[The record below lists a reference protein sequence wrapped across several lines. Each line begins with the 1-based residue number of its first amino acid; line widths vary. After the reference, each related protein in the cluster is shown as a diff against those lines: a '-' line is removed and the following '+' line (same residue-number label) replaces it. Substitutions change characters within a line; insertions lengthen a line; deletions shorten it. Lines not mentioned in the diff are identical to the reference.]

1 MSVSLSLPRQAL
13 APGDSYSVDVSIKTI
28 SATGAS
34 DAVVATATAQM
45 AYDAA
50 NSRFYTTSPVSIPNI
65 PVGTNYL
72 LETIIN
78 VTTATSTHPVSYAG
92 AIIDISDGAWNNVTV
107 SPATSLAAMAM
118 MRHGVQNSLALA
130 SIPSNMEAA
139 ISNAISEFTASA
151 PTYAKSFYS
160 SFLATH
166 NVNYNIDPFAPAN
179 WGSFTGM
186 TTTLD
191 SVVAR
196 ANSLLASDKQ
206 IEAGAGMTCALTTSG
221 GVKCWGRNDF
231 GSLGDGTTTNRS
243 TPVDVAGLT
252 SGVSA
257 ITSQCAHTC
266 ALTTGGGVKCWGYN
280 SSGELGDGTTTDR
293 LTPVDVSGL
302 TSGVSAITSGCN
314 NTCALTTGGGVK
326 CWGNNFSGELGD
338 GTTTQR
344 LTPVDVSGLTSG
356 AASISAEYA
365 NTCAL
370 TTGGGVKCWGDNQ
383 YGQLGDGT
391 TTQRLTAV
399 DVTGLTS
406 GVAVLSAGTLHTCA
420 ITTSGVMKCWGDN
433 QYGQLG
439 DGTTTQR
446 LTPVDVIFSSASAAA
461 TTWAKIFGGTESD
474 EPYSIQQTSDGGY
487 IVTGYTIS
495 YGAGSDDIWVLK
507 LDSAGSQIW
516 AKTFGGAGSENASSV
531 QQTTDGGYIVAGY
544 TTSYGA
550 GGGDI
555 WMLKLNSSG
564 NQVWAQTF
572 GGTQTDAASSVQQ
585 TTDGGY
591 IVAGYTT
598 SYGAGGGDIWVLKL
612 DSSGNQMWAQTFGGT
627 GTDAASSVQQTPD
640 GGYIVA
646 GDTYSYGAGVSDI
659 WVLKLDSFGNQ
670 TWAQLFGGTES
681 DQAHSV
687 KLTPDGGYIVAGVT
701 SSYGAGGAD
710 VWVLKLDSTG
720 SQVWAKTF
728 GGTGNDGATC
738 AGLTADAGYVTSGF
752 TNSYGAGSDDF
763 WVLKLDSAGSQVWA
777 RTFGGADIDWPRG
790 NSCIQQ
796 TADGGYITAGFTHS
810 YGAGSSDIWVLKL
823 DSSGNCTGTGCP

>member
-266 ALTTGGGVKCWGYN
+266 ALTTGGGVKCWG
-280 SSGELGDGTTTDR
+280 
-293 LTPVDVSGL
+293 
-302 TSGVSAITSGCN
+302 
-314 NTCALTTGGGVK
+314 
-326 CWGNNFSGELGD
+326 NNFSGELGD

-356 AASISAEYA
+356 VMSISSGYA
-365 NTCAL
+365 HTCAL

-598 SYGAGGGDIWVLKL
+598 SYGAGV
-612 DSSGNQMWAQTFGGT
+612 
-627 GTDAASSVQQTPD
+627 
-640 GGYIVA
+640 
-646 GDTYSYGAGVSDI
+646 
-659 WVLKLDSFGNQ
+659 
-670 TWAQLFGGTES
+670 
-681 DQAHSV
+681 
-687 KLTPDGGYIVAGVT
+687 
-701 SSYGAGGAD
+701 
-710 VWVLKLDSTG
+710 
-720 SQVWAKTF
+720 
-728 GGTGNDGATC
+728 
-738 AGLTADAGYVTSGF
+738 
-752 TNSYGAGSDDF
+752 
-763 WVLKLDSAGSQVWA
+763 
-777 RTFGGADIDWPRG
+777 
-790 NSCIQQ
+790 
-796 TADGGYITAGFTHS
+796 
-810 YGAGSSDIWVLKL
+810 
-823 DSSGNCTGTGCP
+823 